1 MMLQDQDKSVGY
13 EIRLQ
18 GQLSQRWIDWFGNM
32 TMIDDRQQ
40 PGTSRLF
47 LEVVDQA
54 SLLGQ
59 VQKLHNLGYT
69 LLEIRRLEQ

>member
-32 TMIDDRQQ
+32 TMIGDRQQ

-47 LEVVDQA
+47 LEVADQS

-59 VQKLHNLGYT
+59 VQKLHNLGHT
-69 LLEIRRLEQ
+69 LLEIRRLE